1 MREKLYR
8 IIGLITALPFLV
20 FYLIAGEEPNE
31 EYATN
36 QNDELQED
44 QTNEM

>member
-1 MREKLYR
+1 MKDRLCALV
-8 IIGLITALPFLV
+8 GLIAALPFLV
-20 FYLIAGEEPNE
+20 FYMIAGEKPNE

-36 QNDELQED
+36 QNDELED

>member
-1 MREKLYR
+1 MRDKLYR
-8 IIGLITALPFLV
+8 IIGLIMALPFLV
-20 FYLIAGEEPNE
+20 FYLIAGEKPNE

-36 QNDELQED
+36 QNDELED

>member
-1 MREKLYR
+1 MKDRLCS
-8 IIGLITALPFLV
+8 LIAALPFLV

-36 QNDELQED
+36 QHDELQED
-44 QTNEM
+44 DYNEM

>member
-1 MREKLYR
+1 MREKIYR
-8 IIGLITALPFLV
+8 TIGLITALPFLV

-36 QNDELQED
+36 QNDDIQED
-44 QTNEM
+44 DYNEM

>member
-1 MREKLYR
+1 MNKLY
-8 IIGLITALPFLV
+8 GLIGFIVGLPFLV
-20 FYLIAGEEPNE
+20 FYLIAGEAPNE

-36 QNDELQED
+36 QHDDIQED